1 MIGIRKRDIKFAEKV
16 SRKAF
21 ALSDSKQNSIDT
33 PEKPLNKRFSPS
45 GGNSPTGELCSIEG
59 SPDITEGQTIN
70 QGQGSPYPNSER
82 LSACENSS

>member
-21 ALSDSKQNSIDT
+21 ALSDSKQHSIDT

-45 GGNSPTGELCSIEG
+45 GGNSPTGELSIEG

-70 QGQGSPYPNSER
+70 QEQGSPYPNTER